1 MRVLLFLIII
11 ICSSSC
17 QRKSRKTIVEKDI
30 PIWYENKPDLF
41 YQLISQKSKQL
52 KLDKLEKG
60 FDSLQI
66 RIWYD
71 SALSNR
77 DKLVIFKLKDFKWK
91 GFYYSLNVEWNAY
104 KLTNK
109 VKKSHKIEIHPKSGW
124 KIFISKILENKI
136 ESLPNMKDING
147 LVDRWSD
154 GKTYSIEI
162 ATKSKYRFYNYHLP
176 EKFLEFEEAKNMV
189 EILKVIESE
198 FGIKK

>member
-1 MRVLLFLIII
+1 MKVLFFLIAI
-11 ICSSSC
+11 ICSLSC
-17 QRKSRKTIVEKDI
+17 QRKSQKSIVEKDI

-41 YQLISQKSKQL
+41 YQLISKKSKQL
-52 KLDKLEKG
+52 KLDKLENG

-71 SALSNR
+71 FALSNK
-77 DKLVIFKLKDFKWK
+77 DKLLILKYKNSKWK

-109 VKKSHKIEIHPKSGW
+109 VKKARKFEVQPKSGW
-124 KIFISKILENKI
+124 ESFITKIFENKI

-162 ATKSKYRFYNYHLP
+162 ATKSKYRFYKYHLP
-176 EKFLEFEEAKNMV
+176 EKFLEFEEVKNMT

-198 FGIKK
+198 FGIKR